1 MPNYV
6 KLKNAGDAIVVHVES
21 AKVNTSGKWPTID
34 FMGKDA
40 KTHQPVVVAVPQK
53 SAERQMERIGLT
65 VDACPGLTLGISRA
79 ASDDSAKPYWNLA
92 VVGEHEVK
100 PAPRREPASE
110 FIPGHPVSGSPPE
123 PPPLDDED
131 APPDAIVVP
140 KATVVERGFS
150 YEWAGDPLYLAI
162 TQWVLGTV
170 APLYNQFEVGPT
182 PEALAAMVATVYI
195 QHNRNR

>member
-21 AKVNTSGKWPTID
+21 AKVNTSGKWPTLD
-34 FMGKDA
+34 FAGTDA

-79 ASDDSAKPYWNLA
+79 ASDDPAKPYWNLA

-131 APPDAIVVP
+131 APEFAAAPAPVRDLPVV
-140 KATVVERGFS
+140 
-150 YEWAGDPLYLAI
+150 DPLYQRI
-162 TQWVLGTV
+162 TEWVL
-170 APLYNQFEVGPT
+170 AEVVPMYDKANI
-182 PEALAAMVATVYI
+182 PADANAVAAMVATCFI
-195 QHNRNR
+195 QANRNR